1 MPLGVSSTITCD
13 GSLSP
18 CLRARSIGMINV
30 ADILLVRKIF
40 ETSFAL
46 DIHSKYITIVIY
58 LLGCIHPKWWGI
70 EIMKGEDKW
79 KKLIQKKLSA
89 ARVKALEPYTT
100 EKESRILEV
109 IRNHGIK
116 GGISHNQLAQIVDLD
131 RKSLRRYTQP
141 LLGDKKIRRD
151 GTHGK
156 YFPTEEAYKDP
167 LLKATLFGD
176 DFRFKL
182 LDEKKGLVLCDQ
194 IIEDYEIN
202 RVVDCTTYS
211 SLYKPMF
218 TTEDE
223 IEQTLFEFSNRVGA
237 FITYALIQAM
247 NPENNKM
254 LLSTRGQDEIVKK
267 WAQNSISRI
276 LPFLVKNF
284 NDFVYIAIGQYPRG
298 YDEQVKFMDKSP
310 RFVLD
315 GSTISKLLTA
325 FRRLYPRLG
334 YEFDKMIMNLPEAL
348 DNYKKFI
355 EEMREKR
362 KQQQSCEHVYK
373 EPATMTLYGYY
384 GKQCSKCHYI
394 KRVKN
399 PDPPQKR

>member
-1 MPLGVSSTITCD
+1 MD
-13 GSLSP
+13 
-18 CLRARSIGMINV
+18 R
-30 ADILLVRKIF
+30 
-40 ETSFAL
+40 
-46 DIHSKYITIVIY
+46 
-58 LLGCIHPKWWGI
+58 
-70 EIMKGEDKW
+70 EDKW
-79 KKLIQKKLSA
+79 KKLIQKQLSA

-100 EKESRILEV
+100 EKENKILEV
-109 IRNHGIK
+109 IRNYGIK

-141 LLGDKKIRRD
+141 LLRNRKVRRD

-182 LDEKKGLVLCDQ
+182 LDEKKGLVLCNQ

-202 RVVDCTTYS
+202 KVVDCTTYT
-211 SLYKPMF
+211 SLYKPLF
-218 TTEDE
+218 TAEDE
-223 IEQTLFEFSNRVGA
+223 IEWTLFEFSNRVGA

-254 LLSTRGQDEIVKK
+254 TLSTRGQDEIVMK
-267 WAQNSISRI
+267 WAQNSVSRI

-284 NDFVYIAIGQYPRG
+284 NDFVYMATGQYPHG
-298 YDEQVKFMDKSP
+298 YEEHVKFMDKSP

-315 GSTISKLLTA
+315 NPTIRRLLTA
-325 FRRLYPRLG
+325 FDRLYPRLG
-334 YEFDKMIMNLPEAL
+334 YEFSKMMMNLPEAL
-348 DNYKKFI
+348 ENYKKFI

-362 KQQQSCEHVYK
+362 KRQQSCEHVYDR
-373 EPATMTLYGYY
+373 EPAMTLYGYY

-399 PDPPQKR
+399 PNPPQKG